1 LLRHLSVLARRLL
14 IPAIA
19 AAMIIGGGAA
29 IVPASAAVSVSASAG
44 LATPNVI
51 VGYYKTQRACN
62 LAGAAGVRAGAWDHY
77 VCTII
82 PPDTEWSLNV
92 EYL

>member
-1 LLRHLSVLARRLL
+1 MLHHLSVLARRLL
-14 IPAIA
+14 TPAAA

-29 IVPASAAVSVSASAG
+29 MVPASAAVSVPAHARQV
-44 LATPNVI
+44 TPNV
-51 VGYYKTQRACN
+51 VVAYFKTQRACN
-62 LAGAAGVRAGAWDHY
+62 LSGAAGVRAGAWHHY

-92 EYL
+92 EY

>member
-1 LLRHLSVLARRLL
+1 MLRHLSVLARRLL

-29 IVPASAAVSVSASAG
+29 MVPASAAVSVSASASRV
-44 LATPNVI
+44 TPNIV
-51 VGYYKTQRACN
+51 VGYYKTKRACN
-62 LAGAAGVRAGAWDHY
+62 LAGAAGVRAGAWDKY
-77 VCTII
+77 LCRID

-92 EYL
+92 EYF